1 MDYIEMMRQQD
12 AGRVALIEDGV
23 EYTYGRL
30 VELAEE
36 MAGDAV
42 LSAKQA
48 GLSVPRQVHLIRQ
61 ETILGQLTE
70 FLAAMACGMVPVIVP
85 GDAKALPEDLSVPKN
100 TGTRPAICMGV
111 MTSGT
116 TGIPK
121 LLFRTYESW
130 ADFFPVQNKIFG
142 IGRDSRIF
150 MQGSLAFTGNLNLY
164 LAQFSVGGTVVA
176 QNLFQPKKWQEI
188 FQDSQADS
196 IYLIPSK
203 LMCMPQVM
211 EGTFPNVKTI
221 LSGSQSLGREEAGLL
236 QKIFPNARIIL
247 YYGASELNY
256 ITYVTDG
263 QMTGEKDLVGWPFP
277 GVEVTVRGRE
287 IYVDTAYHVEG
298 ISCPY
303 TLSDCGYIDEEGGL
317 HFSGRSDDMV
327 QIHGRKIL
335 TFHIEE
341 VLCSQPEIVA
351 AAVLALPVY
360 KQHVQEDTGAHPE
373 NGYVGS
379 RKLVLTAFVVL
390 ADHQAI
396 SPLFMNRLRKRL
408 AHYEMPGKFV
418 ELERLPKKENG
429 KLDKIELQKRY
440 EILSCPERRHSELS

>member
-1 MDYIEMMRQQD
+1 MLGGKNMDYMEMMRQQD

-36 MAGDAV
+36 MAGNAALFTKRAD
-42 LSAKQA
+42 LSRQQ
-48 GLSVPRQVHLIRQ
+48 QVHLIRQ
-61 ETILGQLTE
+61 KTILRQLTE
-70 FLAAMACGMVPVIVP
+70 FLATMAYGMVPVIVP
-85 GDAKALPEDLSVPKN
+85 GDAKALPEDLSVLGN
-100 TGTRPAICMGV
+100 VGIHPAICMGV

-130 ADFFPVQNKIFG
+130 AGFFPIQNRIFG
-142 IGRDSRIF
+142 IDRDSRIF

-188 FQDSQADS
+188 FQDSRADS

-203 LMCMPQVM
+203 LMCMPKVI
-211 EGTFPNVKTI
+211 EETFPNVKTI
-221 LSGSQSLGREEAGLL
+221 LSGSQSLGREDAGLL

-256 ITYVTDG
+256 ITYVTDA
-263 QMTGEKDLVGWPFP
+263 QMTGERDLVGWPFP
-277 GVEVTVRGRE
+277 GVEVTVRGQE
-287 IYVDTAYHVEG
+287 IYVDTPYHVEG
-298 ISCPY
+298 IACPY
-303 TLSDCGYIDEEGGL
+303 TLSDCGYFDEEGGL
-317 HFSGRSDDMV
+317 HFSGRSDDIV
-327 QIHGRKIL
+327 QIHGRKIS

-341 VLCSQPEIVA
+341 VLRSQPEIAA
-351 AAVLALPVY
+351 AAVLALPVC
-360 KQHVQEDTGAHPE
+360 KQHGQEDTGDNSE

-379 RKLVLTAFVVL
+379 RQLVLTAFVVL
-390 ADHQAI
+390 ADQQAI
-396 SPLFMNRLRKRL
+396 SKLFMKKLRKRL

-418 ELERLPKKENG
+418 EIEKLPKKENG
-429 KLDKIELQKRY
+429 KLDKTEL
-440 EILSCPERRHSELS
+440 RRLYKMMLR